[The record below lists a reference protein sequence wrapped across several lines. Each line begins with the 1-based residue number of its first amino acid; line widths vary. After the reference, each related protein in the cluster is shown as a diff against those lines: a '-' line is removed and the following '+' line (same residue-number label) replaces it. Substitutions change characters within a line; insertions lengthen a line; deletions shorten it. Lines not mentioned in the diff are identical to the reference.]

1 MKMRFSLAIVP
12 VFLMGAVGAA
22 FAVGLGRDPHQL
34 PSMMID
40 RPLPGFDL
48 PGLQESDHR
57 FARKDLAGEVSMI
70 NIFGS
75 WCGSCRLEHPTLMH
89 LRAAGAVNIYG
100 VDWKDSPEDGAAWL
114 EAYGDPYLKVG
125 RDHDS
130 RLAIDLGVTGAPET
144 FIVDKTGRIRYKQ
157 IGPITDD
164 VWRDTIG
171 PVVAALEKEPAP

>member
-1 MKMRFSLAIVP
+1 MTMRIGLAHLPVIV
-12 VFLMGAVGAA
+12 MAAIGAA

-40 RPLPGFDL
+40 RPLPQFDL
-48 PGLQESDHR
+48 PALRNNGTT
-57 FARKDLAGEVSMI
+57 FAATDLAGEVSMI
-70 NIFGS
+70 NVFGS
-75 WCGSCRLEHPTLMH
+75 WCGACRVEHPTLMRLH
-89 LRAAGAVNIYG
+89 ATGAAKIYG
-100 VDWKDSPEDGAAWL
+100 VDWKDTQEGGAAWL
-114 EAYGDPYLKVG
+114 DAYGDPYLKVG

-164 VWRDTIG
+164 VWQDTIA
-171 PVVAALEKEPAP
+171 PIIAALEQETAS